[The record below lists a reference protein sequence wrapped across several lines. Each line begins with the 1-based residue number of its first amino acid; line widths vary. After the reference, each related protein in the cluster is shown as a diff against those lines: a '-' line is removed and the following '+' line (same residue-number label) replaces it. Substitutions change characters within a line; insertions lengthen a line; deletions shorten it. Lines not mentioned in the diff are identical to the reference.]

1 MKNLRLWVEWVL
13 FFLVTPLIAGWVL
26 SSRLWMFLLGSIA
39 AVSAVWLARSG
50 DFRVKHF
57 WRGDNSE
64 AERRQLK
71 DVLLRFSVSAVALLA
86 LVLML
91 FPERLFEFPRATPL
105 RWAALL
111 AVYPVT
117 SVYPQELLYR
127 AFFTRRYHSLFPR
140 METSLLASALVFA
153 WLHMIFR
160 NHFAV
165 ILTLVGGWFFAQTYA
180 RTHSLRLVCLEHA
193 LYGYL
198 IFTIGLGNY
207 FLENDLPLPR

>member
-1 MKNLRLWVEWVL
+1 MKNLWLWVEWVL

-39 AVSAVWLARSG
+39 AVAAVWLARSG
-50 DFRVKHF
+50 NFRVKNF

-71 DVLLRFSVSAVALLA
+71 DILLRFSVSAVALLA
-86 LVLML
+86 LVLTL
-91 FPERLFEFPRATPL
+91 FPERLFEFPRATPQ

-165 ILTLVGGWFFAQTYA
+165 VLTLVGGWFFAQTYA

-207 FLENDLPLPR
+207 FLENDPPLPR

>member
-1 MKNLRLWVEWVL
+1 MKKLWLWVEWVL
-13 FFLVTPLIAGWVL
+13 LFIVTPLIAGWVL
-26 SSRLWMFLLGSIA
+26 SSKLWMFLLGSIA
-39 AVSAVWLARSG
+39 AMAAVWLARSG
-50 DFRVKHF
+50 DFSFTHF
-57 WRGDNSE
+57 WRGDNAE
-64 AERRQLK
+64 VERRQLK
-71 DVLLRFSVSAVALLA
+71 DVLLRFSVSAVGLLA

-111 AVYPVT
+111 AVYPVI

-127 AFFTRRYHSLFPR
+127 AFFARRYHSLFPR
-140 METSLLASALVFA
+140 MQVSLLVSALVFA

-165 ILTLVGGWFFAQTYA
+165 ILTLVGGWFFAQTYE
-180 RTHSLRLVCLEHA
+180 RTRSLRLVCFEHA
-193 LYGYL
+193 LYGTL

-207 FLENDLPLPR
+207 FLGNGLPLP